1 MRLSHSLIQLRKKKN
16 QTNKHNKTNI
26 HVILAFYLD
35 ANFYKDI
42 FVGLAKSSIAMS

>member
-1 MRLSHSLIQLRKKKN
+1 MRLSHSLIQLREKKK
-16 QTNKHNKTNI
+16 KKKTPNI

>member
-1 MRLSHSLIQLRKKKN
+1 MRLSHSLIQLRKKK
-16 QTNKHNKTNI
+16 KTNI

-42 FVGLAKSSIAMS
+42 FAGLAKSSIAMS